1 MYAIT
6 AQSNT
11 TYQDEQD
18 VSLSAL
24 NVNGLLGDLQQK
36 IGLPPKKQD
45 TRKELLNELYKIYAT
60 EQDNKNRIN
69 YYRYIRVH
77 HPAALSKEEDYYK
90 YKDEYRTAKLPEN
103 IKYSPLIK
111 KGDYLWWN
119 KFTHLQGENGNRSL
133 QHMLSVVKDMLHRK
147 QYVVP
152 YILGATK
159 VKPEDLSTPSSS

>member
-24 NVNGLLGDLQQK
+24 NVSGLLGDLQQK

-60 EQDNKNRIN
+60 EQDNKNRKN

-111 KGDYLWWN
+111 KGDYLWWGR
-119 KFTHLQGENGNRSL
+119 FSHLKGEDGIESLRLMVSEVRDIKNRKGNIIS
-133 QHMLSVVKDMLHRK
+133 
-147 QYVVP
+147 
-152 YILGATK
+152 YILGASGK
-159 VKPEDLSTPSSS
+159 LSV

>member
-1 MYAIT
+1 MYAINV
-6 AQSNT
+6 QLNT
-11 TYQDEQD
+11 TDQDEQD

-45 TRKELLNELYKIYAT
+45 TRKELLNELYNLYAT

-90 YKDEYRTAKLPEN
+90 YKDEYRKAKLPIN
-103 IKYSPLIK
+103 VKYTPLIK
-111 KGDYLWWN
+111 KSDYLWWGR
-119 KFTHLQGENGNRSL
+119 FSHLKGEEGNECLRLMISE
-133 QHMLSVVKDMLHRK
+133 VRDIKNRK
-147 QYVVP
+147 GNIIS
-152 YILGATK
+152 YILGASGK
-159 VKPEDLSTPSSS
+159 LSHE

>member
-24 NVNGLLGDLQQK
+24 NVSGLLGDLQQK

-45 TRKELLNELYKIYAT
+45 TRKELLNELYNLYAT

-111 KGDYLWWN
+111 KGDYLWWGR
-119 KFTHLQGENGNRSL
+119 FSHLKGEDGIECLNT
-133 QHMLSVVKDMLHRK
+133 MLSECKDIKHRK
-147 QYVVP
+147 GNLIA
-152 YILGATK
+152 YILGASGK
-159 VKPEDLSTPSSS
+159 LST

>member
-1 MYAIT
+1 MYAINV
-6 AQSNT
+6 QLNT
-11 TYQDEQD
+11 TDQPDQD

-77 HPAALSKEEDYYK
+77 HPAALSKEEDYYSH
-90 YKDEYRTAKLPEN
+90 KDTFRTKKLPEN
-103 IKYSPLIK
+103 IQYKPLIK
-111 KGDYLWWN
+111 KESYLWWGRYS
-119 KFTHLQGENGNRSL
+119 HLKGEDGNSALR
-133 QHMLSVVKDMLHRK
+133 HMISVAKDMLHRK

-159 VKPEDLSTPSSS
+159 VKPEDLSTTSSS